1 MISIFVYELKNNKYF
16 VYYTYN
22 KEINSK
28 TNEILNKFEFVR
40 NNTVIKIIEEIYDCT
55 IYDVDKI
62 VKIYMNKY
70 GIHNVKGGS
79 YIQEINK
86 ETESYLNKEL
96 EFVNKQEKKNTELSK
111 LLENNNNI
119 PILKNKKNPVIVL
132 NHVYYICC
140 NICNNNCIGRGG
152 YTEYNT
158 IVTNPSYHKDLI
170 CCPLCSDKIMG
181 YTLVDNDC
189 KQYVVRGFMQHN
201 ES

>member
-1 MISIFVYELKNNKYF
+1 MISIFVYELQNDKYF
-16 VYYTYN
+16 VYYKYN
-22 KEINSK
+22 NKINDK
-28 TNEILNKFEFVR
+28 TSEILDKFKFIRDNK
-40 NNTVIKIIEEIYDCT
+40 VIKVVEEIMNCT

-79 YIQEINK
+79 YIQEINN
-86 ETESYLNKEL
+86 ETELFLNKEL
-96 EFVNKQEKKNTELSK
+96 EFINKQEKKNTELSK
-111 LLENNNNI
+111 LLENKNNI
-119 PILKNKKNPVIVL
+119 PILKSKKNPVSVL
-132 NHVYYICC
+132 NHIYYICC

-158 IVTNPSYHKDLI
+158 ILTQPSYHKELI
-170 CCPLCSDKIMG
+170 CCPLCSRKIMS

-189 KQYVVRGFMQHN
+189 KQYVIKGFMQHN

>member
-22 KEINSK
+22 KEINCK

-170 CCPLCSDKIMG
+170 CCLLCSEKIMG